1 MRERLLGYW
10 ALSWVGLISNIIAL
24 PIIALIISYGPPLKV
39 ANITLAISLGW
50 PAAIVGIVSSAALL
64 AERKW
69 GVTLTLVSLSMVI
82 SGTGPYSVVRL
93 ITLKDIF
100 GIGGFT
106 LLTTLLSTLA
116 LLYLCNPN
124 IVEVLGFKLKLIKSI
139 ILASRILNSSMSNS
153 FPHIQ
158 ERPFY

>member
-10 ALSWVGLISNIIAL
+10 ALSWVGLISNIVAL
-24 PIIALIISYGPPLKV
+24 PIIALSLGPPLKV

-50 PAAIVGIVSSAALL
+50 PAAIVGIISSAALL
-64 AERKW
+64 AERTW

-100 GIGGFT
+100 GIGGCT
-106 LLTTLLSTLA
+106 LLTALLSTLA
-116 LLYLCNPN
+116 LIYWCNP
-124 IVEVLGFKLKLIKSI
+124 KHRRSI
-139 ILASRILNSSMSNS
+139 RL
-153 FPHIQ
+153 
-158 ERPFY
+158 

>member
-10 ALSWVGLISNIIAL
+10 SLAWIGLIGNIVAL
-24 PIIALIISYGPPLKV
+24 PIIALVISYGPPLKV

-82 SGTGPYSVVRL
+82 SGMAPYSIVRL
-93 ITLKDIF
+93 ITLQDWIS
-100 GIGGFT
+100 GFT
-106 LLTTLLSTLA
+106 LLTTVLSTLA
-116 LLYLCNPN
+116 LLYWCNPKHRRN
-124 IVEVLGFKLKLIKSI
+124 IRL
-139 ILASRILNSSMSNS
+139 
-153 FPHIQ
+153 
-158 ERPFY
+158 

>member
-1 MRERLLGYW
+1 MRDRLIGYW
-10 ALSWVGLISNIIAL
+10 LLSWVGLLCNIVAL
-24 PIIALIISYGPPLKV
+24 PIIALIISFGPPLKV

-82 SGTGPYSVVRL
+82 AGMGPYSVIRL

-100 GIGGFT
+100 GIGGFA
-106 LLTTLLSTLA
+106 LFTTLLSTLA
-116 LLYLCNPN
+116 LIYWCNP
-124 IVEVLGFKLKLIKSI
+124 KHKRSI
-139 ILASRILNSSMSNS
+139 RL
-153 FPHIQ
+153 
-158 ERPFY
+158 

>member
-1 MRERLLGYW
+1 MRDRLIGYW
-10 ALSWVGLISNIIAL
+10 ALSWVGLISNIVAL
-24 PIIALIISYGPPLKV
+24 PVIALIISFGPPLKV

-82 SGTGPYSVVRL
+82 SGMGPYTVVRL

-100 GIGGFT
+100 GIGGLS
-106 LLTTLLSTLA
+106 LLTTLLNALA
-116 LLYLCNPN
+116 LLYWCNP
-124 IVEVLGFKLKLIKSI
+124 KHKRSI
-139 ILASRILNSSMSNS
+139 RL
-153 FPHIQ
+153 
-158 ERPFY
+158 

>member
-1 MRERLLGYW
+1 MRDRLIGYW
-10 ALSWVGLISNIIAL
+10 LLSWVGLIRNIVAL
-24 PIIALIISYGPPLKV
+24 PRIAIIISFGPPLKV

-82 SGTGPYSVVRL
+82 SGMGPYSVIRL

-106 LLTTLLSTLA
+106 FLTTLLSTLA
-116 LLYLCNPN
+116 LLYWCNP
-124 IVEVLGFKLKLIKSI
+124 KHRRSI
-139 ILASRILNSSMSNS
+139 RL
-153 FPHIQ
+153 
-158 ERPFY
+158 

>member
-24 PIIALIISYGPPLKV
+24 PIIALIISFGPPLKV
-39 ANITLAISLGW
+39 ANITLAITLGW

-82 SGTGPYSVVRL
+82 AGTIPYSIVRL
-93 ITLKDIF
+93 IRLKEGIF
-100 GIGGFT
+100 GIGSFT
-106 LLTTLLSTLA
+106 LLIALLSIMA
-116 LLYLCNPN
+116 LLYWCNPN
-124 IVEVLGFKLKLIKSI
+124 HKRSI
-139 ILASRILNSSMSNS
+139 
-153 FPHIQ
+153 
-158 ERPFY
+158 RP

>member
-10 ALSWVGLISNIIAL
+10 TLSWIGLISNIVAL
-24 PIIALIISYGPPLKV
+24 PIIALVISYGPPLKV

-82 SGTGPYSVVRL
+82 SGMAPYSIIRL
-93 ITLKDIF
+93 IVLQDF
-100 GIGGFT
+100 SGIGGVT
-106 LLTTLLSTLA
+106 SLITIISTLA
-116 LLYLCNPN
+116 LLYWCNP
-124 IVEVLGFKLKLIKSI
+124 KHRRSI
-139 ILASRILNSSMSNS
+139 RL
-153 FPHIQ
+153 
-158 ERPFY
+158 

>member
-1 MRERLLGYW
+1 MRERVLGYW
-10 ALSWVGLISNIIAL
+10 ALSWVGLIGNIIAL

-82 SGTGPYSVVRL
+82 SGMGPYSVVRL
-93 ITLKDIF
+93 ITSQDIY
-100 GIGGFT
+100 GIGGCT
-106 LLTTLLSTLA
+106 HLTTLLSKLA
-116 LLYLCNPN
+116 RLYRCNT
-124 IVEVLGFKLKLIKSI
+124 KHRRSI
-139 ILASRILNSSMSNS
+139 RL
-153 FPHIQ
+153 
-158 ERPFY
+158 

>member
-1 MRERLLGYW
+1 MRERVIGYW
-10 ALSWVGLISNIIAL
+10 ALSWVGLIGNIIAL
-24 PIIALIISYGPPLKV
+24 PIIAIIISYGSPLKV

-82 SGTGPYSVVRL
+82 SGMGPYSVVRL
-93 ITLKDIF
+93 ITLQDIY
-100 GIGGFT
+100 GVGGLA

-116 LLYLCNPN
+116 LLYWCNP
-124 IVEVLGFKLKLIKSI
+124 KHRRSI
-139 ILASRILNSSMSNS
+139 RL
-153 FPHIQ
+153 
-158 ERPFY
+158 

>member
-10 ALSWVGLISNIIAL
+10 ALSWVGLISNIIAI

-82 SGTGPYSVVRL
+82 SGMAPYSVVRL

-116 LLYLCNPN
+116 CLLYTSP
-124 IVEVLGFKLKLIKSI
+124 SPRD
-139 ILASRILNSSMSNS
+139 S
-153 FPHIQ
+153 
-158 ERPFY
+158 